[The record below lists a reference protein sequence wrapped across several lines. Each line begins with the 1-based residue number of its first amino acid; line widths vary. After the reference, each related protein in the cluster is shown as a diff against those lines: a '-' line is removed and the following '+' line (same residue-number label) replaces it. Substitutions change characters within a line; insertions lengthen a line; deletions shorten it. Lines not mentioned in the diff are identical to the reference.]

1 MSPRLRSDGPEL
13 SNGELL
19 AKADEQFDVFVTTDQ
34 QLRYQQNLE
43 GRKIAILVL
52 LHANWIK
59 LQPRAEV
66 IAGTISSMP
75 LGSYI
80 ELEPS

>member
-1 MSPRLRSDGPEL
+1 M
-13 SNGELL
+13 
-19 AKADEQFDVFVTTDQ
+19 TTDQ

-43 GRKIAILVL
+43 GRRIAILVL
-52 LHANWIK
+52 PHANWIK

-66 IAGTISSMP
+66 IAGTISSMLP
-75 LGSYI
+75 GSYI

>member
-1 MSPRLRSDGPEL
+1 MASYSRKPKNNSMSLLRWI
-13 SNGELL
+13 
-19 AKADEQFDVFVTTDQ
+19 K

-52 LHANWIK
+52 PHANWIK
-59 LQPRAEV
+59 LQPRAET
-66 IAGTISSMP
+66 IARTISSMKP
-75 LGSYI
+75 GNYI